1 MVLVPGTFG
10 GGHQEENAAAM
21 VEAGAAVRLGD
32 AELTGP
38 TLVATINGLD
48 DQPLRAMAKA
58 STAAGRRDAAKRV
71 LAILH
76 EVARR

>member
-1 MVLVPGTFG
+1 
-10 GGHQEENAAAM
+10 M

-38 TLVATINGLD
+38 SLVATINSLD
-48 DQPLRAMAKA
+48 GERLRAMARA
-58 STAAGRRDAAKRV
+58 SAAAGRRDAARRV

>member
-1 MVLVPGTFG
+1 
-10 GGHQEENAAAM
+10 M

-32 AELTGP
+32 AELSGAS
-38 TLVATINGLD
+38 LVAKIAALD
-48 DQPLRAMAKA
+48 GDQLRAMARASA
-58 STAAGRRDAAKRV
+58 STGRRDAAKRV